1 MHVIIGLRILR
12 EKRRISISV
21 TSFLN
26 GGGVVIDRTHRM
38 YFFDN
43 SKEGGKKLPV
53 SEICAPFNSLLLLK
67 MAINNENWPSNSVM
81 LRRDEF
87 GFFELY

>member
-1 MHVIIGLRILR
+1 MASKTELKMCSCKHLVNCLHVIIGPRMLR

-53 SEICAPFNSLLLLK
+53 SEICAPF
-67 MAINNENWPSNSVM
+67 
-81 LRRDEF
+81 LRRCCC
-87 GFFELY
+87 

>member
-1 MHVIIGLRILR
+1 MASKTELKMCSCKHLVNCLHVIIGLRVLR

-21 TSFLN
+21 TNFLN
-26 GGGVVIDRTHRM
+26 GGGDVVIDRTHRM

-53 SEICAPFNSLLLLK
+53 SEICAPFFSLLLK
-67 MAINNENWPSNSVM
+67 MAINNEN
-81 LRRDEF
+81 
-87 GFFELY
+87 